1 MFHPNPKQMKA
12 LQFILICSLITTQA
26 LQAQKSEED
35 IFNHNIIF
43 KDAFTNKDF
52 QEALQELDWLILHD
66 TNPDENVYIK
76 GVVVLEEQM
85 KLTTEEALLD
95 KLQLQAIG
103 LYQQRFQRFGKSPK
117 VKNLELTKTYKYW
130 ISRPEKY
137 NDLFD
142 VFSTNVDAFPEVVS
156 NVNLLA
162 FMDVMRRSKKM
173 ETGLT
178 DEEIIREYDK
188 ISSLVESRTAITD
201 DSDMYMNKIDAIFT
215 DLVDLDCDY
224 IEQNYSHRVRDDI
237 EAVSAAKLYLK
248 LSLKSGCKGSG
259 KFDLAL
265 DNVIKYD
272 PTLKL
277 VLYKAKLA
285 MSQHDFGSAEK
296 YFGLA
301 LGYDMDANAR
311 SDIFL
316 YLAKLYT
323 LKEQKSSARN
333 FAYEAIKNNGS
344 KEAHALIGNLYMS
357 SFSECAEGKDIVQ
370 RRAVFIAA
378 YNQFELA
385 NDLENMARAKESF
398 PSGEEIHSNLYKVG
412 DKIEVDCWF
421 REIVT
426 LDKRSN

>member
-1 MFHPNPKQMKA
+1 MKP
-12 LQFILICSLITTQA
+12 LQFILICCLIIAQT

-52 QEALQELDWLILHD
+52 KEALQELDWLILHD

-85 KLTTEEALLD
+85 KLATDEALLD

-103 LYQQRFQRFGKSPK
+103 LYQQRFERFGKSPK

-130 ISRPEKY
+130 ITRPEKY
-137 NDLFD
+137 SGLVE
-142 VFSTNVDAFPEVVS
+142 VFSTNVEAFPEMVS
-156 NVNLLA
+156 NPNLLA
-162 FMDVMRRSKKM
+162 FMDIMRRSKKM
-173 ETGLT
+173 KTDLT
-178 DEEIIREYDK
+178 DEEIIAQYDK
-188 ISSLVESRTAITD
+188 ISSMIESRTGITD
-201 DSDMYMNKIDAIFT
+201 DSDLYMSKIDAIFT
-215 DLVDLDCDY
+215 DLVDLDCEY
-224 IEQNYSHRVRDDI
+224 IEEKYGSQLQDDM
-237 EAVSAAKLYLK
+237 ESVNSAKLYLK
-248 LSLKSGCKGSG
+248 LALKSGCKESD
-259 KFDLAL
+259 KFGLAL
-265 DNVIKYD
+265 DYVNKYD
-272 PTLKL
+272 PTLNL
-277 VLYKAKLA
+277 ILYKAKLA
-285 MSQHDFGSAEK
+285 LSQRDHEVAEK

-301 LGYDMDANAR
+301 LGYDMDANTR

-323 LKEQKSSARN
+323 LKEQKPNALD
-333 FAYEAIKNNGS
+333 FAKKAIETNGS
-344 KEAHALIGNLYMS
+344 REAHSIIGNLYLS

-378 YNQFELA
+378 YNQFKLA
-385 NDLENMARAKESF
+385 NDLENMEIAKASF
-398 PSGEEIHSNLYKVG
+398 PSGEEIHSNLYLVG